1 MKKFLILCT
10 LILSMGLGYNIVMA
24 NEHFEPTHKNTKSG
38 KEYGI
43 KEEYRVRELENGK
56 LEIEFK
62 KGFFTIVD
70 KDEISMICDLD
81 CDEYAEIPDDTDE
94 VYNEYNNS
102 AVTRFK
108 TLKVSGISPNF
119 PYSRYYDEYNDDF
132 EAWYGGTLVLDNV
145 VCKNSK
151 TYIATYKEIMYLLFK

>member
-1 MKKFLILCT
+1 MKKFLIVCT
-10 LILSMGLGYNIVMA
+10 LILSMGLGFNIVTA
-24 NEHFEPTHKNTKSG
+24 SEHFEPTHSNTKSG

-108 TLKVSGISPNF
+108 TLKSIV
-119 PYSRYYDEYNDDF
+119 
-132 EAWYGGTLVLDNV
+132 
-145 VCKNSK
+145 
-151 TYIATYKEIMYLLFK
+151 

>member
-10 LILSMGLGYNIVMA
+10 LILSMGLGYNIVVA

-62 KGFFTIVD
+62 KGFFTIVN
-70 KDEISMICDLD
+70 KDEISTICDLD

-94 VYNEYNNS
+94 VYNERNNS
-102 AVTRFK
+102 SVTRFK
-108 TLKVSGISPNF
+108 TLKVYDTSPNF
-119 PYSRYYDEYNDDF
+119 PYSRYYEEYNDYF
-132 EAWYGGTLVLDNV
+132 EAWYAGTLTLDKIICV
-145 VCKNSK
+145 NSK
-151 TYIATYKEIMYLLFK
+151 RYIAIYSGTIYLQFK

>member
-1 MKKFLILCT
+1 MRKFLILCT

-62 KGFFTIVD
+62 KGFFTIVN
-70 KDEISMICDLD
+70 KDEISTICDLD
-81 CDEYAEIPDDTDE
+81 ATEDMTSTDSFEINKFNTGII
-94 VYNEYNNS
+94 VK
-102 AVTRFK
+102 FK
-108 TLKVSGISPNF
+108 TIKVYGNSSYF
-119 PYSRYYDEYNDDF
+119 PYNKYYDEYDND
-132 EAWYGGTLVLDNV
+132 ANCWYGNNLTLKEI
-145 VCKNSK
+145 VCKDEN
-151 TYIATYKEIMYLLFK
+151 TYVAIYGEILVITCK